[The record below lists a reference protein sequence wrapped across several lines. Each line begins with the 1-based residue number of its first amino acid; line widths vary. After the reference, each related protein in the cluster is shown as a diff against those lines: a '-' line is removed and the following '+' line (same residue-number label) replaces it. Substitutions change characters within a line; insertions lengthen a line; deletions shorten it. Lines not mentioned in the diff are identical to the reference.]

1 MTNARHIEV
10 LHKIDLALDRAIEGL
25 NMQLSSD
32 LVSQDLREAMHYL
45 GEITGQVSNEEV
57 LGAIFSK
64 FCIGK

>member
-1 MTNARHIEV
+1 